1 MDAALLFVDVKE
13 IKRLNMRNNH
23 VMSFMK
29 NMKRAVALDFDA
41 RAGKVYFTDVTD
53 NKIYSSL
60 FHNQTKSVDSVS
72 GWILNMYTV
81 VLGKTLFFLFH
92 PIHNESCCLMW
103 GLPGGVLD
111 PDFP

>member
-72 GWILNMYTV
+72 GWIV
-81 VLGKTLFFLFH
+81 KG
-92 PIHNESCCLMW
+92 I
-103 GLPGGVLD
+103 GGVQGRKNI
-111 PDFP
+111 FFHFNI